1 MSLEKDHSISLI
13 YQKYLYYFHSDLTQ
27 KMDNQETEVN

>member
-13 YQKYLYYFHSDLTQ
+13 YQKYLYYFHSDGDAANLLI
-27 KMDNQETEVN
+27 